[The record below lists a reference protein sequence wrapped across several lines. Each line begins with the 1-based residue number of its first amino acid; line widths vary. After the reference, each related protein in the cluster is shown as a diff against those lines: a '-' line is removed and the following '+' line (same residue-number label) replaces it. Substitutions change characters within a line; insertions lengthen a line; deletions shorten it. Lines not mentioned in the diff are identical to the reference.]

1 MKIPYNIY
9 YNHIKHKY
17 LPKSPII
24 RNSPEVIEYIKEKYN
39 FAWENKVSFNESN
52 SWIIIGISSSNAGS
66 LYPYIIT
73 LNDEDIEKYNKYT
86 IKMFDYDFE
95 AFKKYLN
102 WALNLPK
109 FIINGKFKNQ
119 E

>member
-9 YNHIKHKY
+9 YNRIKCNY

-24 RNSPEVIEYIKEKYN
+24 HNSLEVIEYIKEKYK

-52 SWIIIGISSSNAGS
+52 SWIIIGISSSHAGN
-66 LYPYIIT
+66 LYPYIST
-73 LNDEDIEKYNKYT
+73 LNDEDIERYDENM
-86 IKMFDYDFE
+86 IKIFDYDFE

-119 E
+119 K

>member
-9 YNHIKHKY
+9 YNHNKRNY

-24 RNSPEVIEYIKEKYN
+24 HNSSEVIEYIKEKYK
-39 FAWENKVSFNESN
+39 FAWENRCSFKEFDSY
-52 SWIIIGISSSNAGS
+52 IIIGISSSHVGN
-66 LYPYIIT
+66 LYPYIST
-73 LNDEDIEKYNKYT
+73 LNDEDIKKYDENM
-86 IKMFDYDFE
+86 IKIFDYDFE

-102 WALNLPK
+102 WALHLPK

-119 E
+119 K